1 MMRES
6 SPTKKNPTPVK
17 RTPTPTSFRSRLLQN
32 CIDAIRSKRN
42 NHVQL
47 LRLGDRS
54 SSIGRMDTTIA
65 DNDPFSLEDGS
76 YDSADKLVSRQQ
88 LMESFV
94 AGIYNET
101 LNEDDSAMMGESR
114 QVQSDLLEQ
123 LDVDQYNE
131 LMTELY
137 DAIELELRELEGIS
151 NALYEEQLV
160 AEQVGFEQLLQLSD
174 EPNVIICPLCR
185 ISHMTIDEEVHQA
198 TCLDCGA
205 SIRLEDS
212 SCLVD
217 GNDPI
222 MVDDGPSSPPGI
234 SYHVSADEF
243 KNRLAT
249 AYDK

>member
-1 MMRES
+1 MMRGS

-54 SSIGRMDTTIA
+54 SGRMDTTIA
-65 DNDPFSLEDGS
+65 DDGLFSLEGGS

-88 LMESFV
+88 LMENFV

-101 LNEDDSAMMGESR
+101 LNEDDSIMMGESR
-114 QVQSDLLEQ
+114 QVQSDLLGQ

-151 NALYEEQLV
+151 NALYEEEQLM
-160 AEQVGFEQLLQLSD
+160 AEQVGFEQLQLYD
-174 EPNVIICPLCR
+174 EPNVIICPICR
-185 ISHMTIDEEVHQA
+185 ISHMTIDEEVHHA

-212 SCLVD
+212 CCPVD
-217 GNDPI
+217 GNDTI
-222 MVDDGPSSPPGI
+222 MVDDRPRPLPGI
-234 SYHVSADEF
+234 SCHVSADEF